1 MTNRRM
7 KRTLKCDLC
16 GAEVH
21 EFLIAYC
28 STCDTQQCDK
38 CMCDCRKQSIEDAM
52 TYDDEDE

>member
-1 MTNRRM
+1 M

-21 EFLIAYC
+21 EFLIDYC